1 MQCLNDISVNNEL
14 YIIKLT
20 QQILSNISQQ
30 HTNLFQLNFRSLET
44 LMNHSQYLKKI

>member
-1 MQCLNDISVNNEL
+1 MQCLNNFSVNDEL

-30 HTNLFQLNFRSLET
+30 HTDLFQLNFKSLKT
-44 LMNHSQYLKKI
+44 LTDCS